1 MEYKKLIKFAII
13 ALSIITIIVI
23 GMIVYLSKKTPE
35 MEKGEAIAPEG
46 ELILDK
52 SGVIVQNFN
61 QYNTVKNCINNLIL
75 YAGAGNYSA
84 IEEIVEGDYIFQ
96 NKDIDVNT
104 TLILDPIYRVD
115 NESGNVNFVSFRIN
129 KQSSNIYGIVI
140 LDGASQTFK
149 ILKASETDYNN
160 AKKHNID
167 SRYKE
172 YIKIDAKKFN
182 KYKYS
187 ILTEEEIAKQY
198 FNNYIQKAMYYPQE
212 AYNALDEEYKT
223 KKFPTFSEFQSY
235 LTNFQAKGLKQYLV
249 KDYPT
254 YKVYICIDDYE
265 NYYAFK
271 VTAAMQYSVYLDD
284 YTILIANDLDKY
296 NSSTNKQKAT
306 INVKRFLKAI
316 NEEDYVYAYSKFS
329 EGFKENYFK
338 ELKTFEN
345 YTKKRWIDYNNIK
358 NVTVK
363 EESDI
368 YICEVKTNSEI
379 TMKFNV
385 RLSEGQEYQISFKV
399 EGK

>member
-160 AKKHNID
+160 AKNI
-167 SRYKE
+167 
-172 YIKIDAKKFN
+172 I
-182 KYKYS
+182 
-187 ILTEEEIAKQY
+187 
-198 FNNYIQKAMYYPQE
+198 
-212 AYNALDEEYKT
+212 
-223 KKFPTFSEFQSY
+223 
-235 LTNFQAKGLKQYLV
+235 
-249 KDYPT
+249 
-254 YKVYICIDDYE
+254 
-265 NYYAFK
+265 
-271 VTAAMQYSVYLDD
+271 
-284 YTILIANDLDKY
+284 
-296 NSSTNKQKAT
+296 
-306 INVKRFLKAI
+306 
-316 NEEDYVYAYSKFS
+316 
-329 EGFKENYFK
+329 
-338 ELKTFEN
+338 
-345 YTKKRWIDYNNIK
+345 
-358 NVTVK
+358 
-363 EESDI
+363 
-368 YICEVKTNSEI
+368 
-379 TMKFNV
+379 
-385 RLSEGQEYQISFKV
+385 
-399 EGK
+399 

>member
-1 MEYKKLIKFAII
+1 M
-13 ALSIITIIVI
+13 
-23 GMIVYLSKKTPE
+23 
-35 MEKGEAIAPEG
+35 
-46 ELILDK
+46 
-52 SGVIVQNFN
+52 
-61 QYNTVKNCINNLIL
+61 KNCINNLIL

-249 KDYPT
+249 KDYLT

-385 RLSEGQEYQISFKV
+385 RLLEGQEYQISFKV

>member
-1 MEYKKLIKFAII
+1 
-13 ALSIITIIVI
+13 
-23 GMIVYLSKKTPE
+23 
-35 MEKGEAIAPEG
+35 
-46 ELILDK
+46 
-52 SGVIVQNFN
+52 
-61 QYNTVKNCINNLIL
+61 
-75 YAGAGNYSA
+75 
-84 IEEIVEGDYIFQ
+84 
-96 NKDIDVNT
+96 
-104 TLILDPIYRVD
+104 
-115 NESGNVNFVSFRIN
+115 
-129 KQSSNIYGIVI
+129 
-140 LDGASQTFK
+140 
-149 ILKASETDYNN
+149 
-160 AKKHNID
+160 
-167 SRYKE
+167 
-172 YIKIDAKKFN
+172 
-182 KYKYS
+182 
-187 ILTEEEIAKQY
+187 
-198 FNNYIQKAMYYPQE
+198 MYYPQE

-385 RLSEGQEYQISFKV
+385 RLLEGQEYQISFKV